1 MALTDAALRPPLDP
15 AALNARLVRP
25 GGLWREIRV
34 IEETGSTNAVLL
46 GEARAG
52 AAEGLVLVAESQTA
66 GRGRLGRSWSSPP
79 RAALTCSVL
88 LRPAG
93 VPPPARAWLPLLTG
107 IAVAAALRAE
117 AGVAAGLKWPNDVLV
132 GDRKIAG
139 ILAEVHGDAVVAGV
153 GLNVTLT
160 RAELPVPTATS
171 LLLENAACL
180 DRGRLLAAVLT
191 ELASRYTAWAAGPH
205 AAAPGAGAPPPQ
217 SPVPASPVPA
227 SPVPASPAPASPAPA
242 SPAPASPV
250 PASPVPA
257 SPVPASLRAEY
268 LRWCVTIGR
277 EVRVELPGGALLT
290 GTATDVDE
298 AGRLAVRTG
307 PGSTL
312 VGAGDVVHVR

>member
-1 MALTDAALRPPLDP
+1 
-15 AALNARLVRP
+15 
-25 GGLWREIRV
+25 
-34 IEETGSTNAVLL
+34 
-46 GEARAG
+46 
-52 AAEGLVLVAESQTA
+52 
-66 GRGRLGRSWSSPP
+66 
-79 RAALTCSVL
+79 VL

-93 VPPPARAWLPLLTG
+93 APPPARAWLPLLTG

-191 ELASRYTAWAAGPH
+191 ELASRYTAWAAGPD
-205 AAAPGAGAPPPQ
+205 AAAPGGGAL
-217 SPVPASPVPA
+217 PAE
-227 SPVPASPAPASPAPA
+227 SPAAESPPAESPPA
-242 SPAPASPV
+242 E
-250 PASPVPA
+250 
-257 SPVPASLRAEY
+257 SLRAEY

>member
-25 GGLWREIRV
+25 GGLWRDIRV
-34 IEETGSTNAVLL
+34 VEETGSTNAALL

-153 GLNVTLT
+153 GLNVTLS

-191 ELASRYTAWAAGPH
+191 ELASRYTAWAAGPD
-205 AAAPGAGAPPPQ
+205 APAPGGGALPAESLPAESPPGESLPGE
-217 SPVPASPVPA
+217 
-227 SPVPASPAPASPAPA
+227 
-242 SPAPASPV
+242 
-250 PASPVPA
+250 
-257 SPVPASLRAEY
+257 SLRAEY

>member
-139 ILAEVHGDAVVAGV
+139 ILAEAHGDAVVAGV

-227 SPVPASPAPASPAPA
+227 SPAPASPA
-242 SPAPASPV
+242 
-250 PASPVPA
+250 PA

>member
-139 ILAEVHGDAVVAGV
+139 ILAEAHGDAVVAGV

-227 SPVPASPAPASPAPA
+227 SP
-242 SPAPASPV
+242 APASPV

>member
-1 MALTDAALRPPLDP
+1 
-15 AALNARLVRP
+15 
-25 GGLWREIRV
+25 
-34 IEETGSTNAVLL
+34 
-46 GEARAG
+46 
-52 AAEGLVLVAESQTA
+52 
-66 GRGRLGRSWSSPP
+66 
-79 RAALTCSVL
+79 
-88 LRPAG
+88 
-93 VPPPARAWLPLLTG
+93 
-107 IAVAAALRAE
+107 
-117 AGVAAGLKWPNDVLV
+117 
-132 GDRKIAG
+132 
-139 ILAEVHGDAVVAGV
+139 
-153 GLNVTLT
+153 
-160 RAELPVPTATS
+160 
-171 LLLENAACL
+171 
-180 DRGRLLAAVLT
+180 VLT

-227 SPVPASPAPASPAPA
+227 SPA
-242 SPAPASPV
+242 

>member
-1 MALTDAALRPPLDP
+1 
-15 AALNARLVRP
+15 
-25 GGLWREIRV
+25 
-34 IEETGSTNAVLL
+34 
-46 GEARAG
+46 
-52 AAEGLVLVAESQTA
+52 
-66 GRGRLGRSWSSPP
+66 
-79 RAALTCSVL
+79 VL

-107 IAVAAALRAE
+107 IAVAAAVRAE

-139 ILAEVHGDAVVAGV
+139 ILAEAHGDAVVAGV

-227 SPVPASPAPASPAPA
+227 SPVPASP
-242 SPAPASPV
+242 V

>member
-1 MALTDAALRPPLDP
+1 MALTDAARRPPLDP
-15 AALNARLVRP
+15 AGLNACLVRP

-34 IEETGSTNAVLL
+34 IPETGSTNAVLL

-132 GDRKIAG
+132 GDRKVAG
-139 ILAEVHGDAVVAGV
+139 ILAEAHGDAVVAGV

-171 LLLENAACL
+171 LLLEDAACL

-191 ELASRYTAWAAGPH
+191 ELASRYTAWAAGPD
-205 AAAPGAGAPPPQ
+205 AAAPGAGPR
-217 SPVPASPVPA
+217 
-227 SPVPASPAPASPAPA
+227 PAPGPPAPGPPT
-242 SPAPASPV
+242 PAPREE
-250 PASPVPA
+250 
-257 SPVPASLRAEY
+257 SLRAEY

>member
-1 MALTDAALRPPLDP
+1 MALTDAARRPPLDP
-15 AALNARLVRP
+15 AGLNACLVRP

-34 IEETGSTNAVLL
+34 IPETGSTNAVLL

-132 GDRKIAG
+132 GDRKVAG
-139 ILAEVHGDAVVAGV
+139 ILAEAHGDAVVAGV

-171 LLLENAACL
+171 LLLEDAACL

-191 ELASRYTAWAAGPH
+191 ELASRYTAWAAGPD
-205 AAAPGAGAPPPQ
+205 AAAPGAGPRPAPGPPAPGP
-217 SPVPASPVPA
+217 PVPGPPA
-227 SPVPASPAPASPAPA
+227 E
-242 SPAPASPV
+242 
-250 PASPVPA
+250 
-257 SPVPASLRAEY
+257 SLRAEY